1 MKPSHLF
8 IIFLSA
14 AAGIWWAAERNT
26 TARLRLQ
33 LEVLHRD
40 TAELMRLRQE
50 RERLLRLQPPDDE
63 LDRLRREI
71 AARSQPRADKPDER
85 AATNDHSLQRGIWT
99 APAEWKNCGR
109 DTPESALETT
119 FWAAAGGE
127 LGVLKDV
134 FEFDDAARAKAES
147 ILAGLPESSRVTYA
161 TPEDLLALVAARD
174 IPLDDV
180 QWFACTQHDPDTVT
194 DSIVLRDAE
203 GKTQQAHL
211 TFHRGDTGW
220 RLVVPDNAVEGMVR
234 AITGASPPQVMESKG
249 ADVRPPQGGEPTG
262 TSR

>member
-1 MKPSHLF
+1 M
-8 IIFLSA
+8 
-14 AAGIWWAAERNT
+14 
-26 TARLRLQ
+26 
-33 LEVLHRD
+33 
-40 TAELMRLRQE
+40 
-50 RERLLRLQPPDDE
+50 
-63 LDRLRREI
+63 
-71 AARSQPRADKPDER
+71 
-85 AATNDHSLQRGIWT
+85 
-99 APAEWKNCGR
+99 
-109 DTPESALETT
+109 
-119 FWAAAGGE
+119 
-127 LGVLKDV
+127 LKDV